1 MYVVVQHT
9 ISEPAVFWN
18 SADPNALPPE
28 LKLHH
33 TFPTADGT
41 RAVCIWEAKSVD
53 AVREFLEP
61 LLGRASRNEYFAVE
75 NRDGVARPSQVPQ
88 TAAAGSR

>member
-9 ISEPAVFWN
+9 VSDPAVFWN
-18 SADPNALPPE
+18 SADPNKLPAE

-33 TFPTADGT
+33 TFPTPDGT
-41 RAVCIWEAKSVD
+41 RAVCIWEARSVD
-53 AVREFLEP
+53 AVREFVEP

-88 TAAAGSR
+88 TAATTN